1 MNENEIIEEW
11 KPICG
16 YEGFY
21 EISNYGRVKS
31 LDYNRTKQEKIL
43 RQGKNKYGYLM
54 VVLYKEGKGKTIKVH
69 RLVAQAFIPNP
80 NNFRCVNHK
89 DENKT
94 NNCVDNLEW
103 CDHKYNLNYKN
114 TQARRVASTDFKAFQ
129 ARRVASTDWKSVG
142 RKNAEKLTNGVR
154 SKQVY
159 QYTKD
164 GTLVAIW
171 TSTRECGRNG
181 FNFGAVSQ
189 CCNNCFNREGNNVYK
204 GFKWSYTELDKK
216 QD

>member
-1 MNENEIIEEW
+1 M
-11 KPICG
+11 KMK
-16 YEGFY
+16 F
-21 EISNYGRVKS
+21 
-31 LDYNRTKQEKIL
+31 
-43 RQGKNKYGYLM
+43 GKNKDGYLR

-80 NNFRCVNHK
+80 NNYPCVNHK
-89 DENKT
+89 DECKT

-103 CDHKYNLNYKN
+103 CDQKYNVNFGNGIKRRVAN
-114 TQARRVASTDFKAFQ
+114 TDWKEVSRKRVASTDYKAI
-129 ARRVASTDWKSVG
+129 G

-171 TSTRECGRNG
+171 TSARECGRNG
-181 FNFGAVSQ
+181 FNLGAVAS

-216 QD
+216 QEN

>member
-1 MNENEIIEEW
+1 MNENEIWLPIE
-11 KPICG
+11 G
-16 YEGFY
+16 YGGLY
-21 EISNYGRVKS
+21 QVSNYGRVKS

-54 VVLYKEGKGKTIKVH
+54 VVLYKEGKGKTIKIH

-80 NNFRCVNHK
+80 NNYPCVNHK
-89 DENKT
+89 DECKT

-103 CDHKYNLNYKN
+103 CTQKYNIKYGTCQQRRVANIDWKEVS
-114 TQARRVASTDFKAFQ
+114 RKRVASTDYKAI
-129 ARRVASTDWKSVG
+129 G

-216 QD
+216 QEN